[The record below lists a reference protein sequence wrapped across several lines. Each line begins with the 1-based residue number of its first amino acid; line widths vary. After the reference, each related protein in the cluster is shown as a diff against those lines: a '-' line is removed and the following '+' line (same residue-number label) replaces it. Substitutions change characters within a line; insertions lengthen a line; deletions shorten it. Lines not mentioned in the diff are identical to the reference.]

1 MLSSKIPL
9 GSSTEY
15 NQQDD
20 VGKGRRSQALYT
32 NTIYT
37 TIRIYARTIYTYI
50 THTLY
55 TEITNTLYTTRANT
69 IEILSIANHFTR

>member
-1 MLSSKIPL
+1 
-9 GSSTEY
+9 
-15 NQQDD
+15 

-37 TIRIYARTIYTYI
+37 TIRIYTYTQYTIYTTCI

-55 TEITNTLYTTRANT
+55 TEIPYTLYTTRANT
-69 IEILSIANHFTR
+69 IQILSIANHFTSYTIKKHTRYGKG